1 MARVLRLSRHIKTMN
16 GAMQIMKTNLSLT
29 EEVDLAGLLFQP
41 DALLSESYLETV
53 RRKSYLEPEK
63 KLMLAILEDAVAC
76 YRRHGVGCKATERA
90 LFQETANWIMDEKAE
105 SVFSFQVI
113 CEVLGVN
120 PEYVRKGLVTDTAR
134 CFAYPHPRLS
144 RS

>member
-1 MARVLRLSRHIKTMN
+1 
-16 GAMQIMKTNLSLT
+16 
-29 EEVDLAGLLFQP
+29 
-41 DALLSESYLETV
+41 
-53 RRKSYLEPEK
+53 
-63 KLMLAILEDAVAC
+63 
-76 YRRHGVGCKATERA
+76 
-90 LFQETANWIMDEKAE
+90 MDEKAE

-134 CFAYPHPRLS
+134 RFAYPHPRLS